1 MASLQSS
8 TISGNLTGA
17 NYILDNSTDMS
28 EWYILSHCICDG
40 SQISDCLGTG
50 HPWLHVRTPLPTK
63 IADGM
68 GWNPYIIEVVGY
80 HTYSAE
86 CFHDFKAIVNTNGY
100 DDTFYGSAVRIN
112 RSGAG
117 GAMTPASSPYVY
129 ESSTTYGGK
138 KRLCFAVRKIS
149 CCCTGYLWVRWW
161 TNAGKRTDYSW
172 ATFHS
177 NSGTTAYW

>member
-1 MASLQSS
+1 MVHQ
-8 TISGNLTGA
+8 
-17 NYILDNSTDMS
+17 
-28 EWYILSHCICDG
+28 
-40 SQISDCLGTG
+40 SQIVWVLGILG
-50 HPWLHVRTPLPTK
+50 FMYEHHYQLKLL
-63 IADGM
+63 I
-68 GWNPYIIEVVGY
+68 
-80 HTYSAE
+80 
-86 CFHDFKAIVNTNGY
+86 Y
-100 DDTFYGSAVRIN
+100 DDSFYGSAVRIN

-138 KRLCFAVRKIS
+138 KRLCFAVRKYT

>member
-8 TISGNLTGA
+8 TIAGNLTGA

-100 DDTFYGSAVRIN
+100 DDSFYGSAVRIN

-138 KRLCFAVRKIS
+138 KRLCFAVRKYT

>member
-1 MASLQSS
+1 MATLSSS
-8 TISGNLTGA
+8 TVAGNVSGA
-17 NYILDNSTDMS
+17 SYILDSSTDMS
-28 EWYILSHCICDG
+28 EWYKLSHCICDG
-40 SQISDCLGTG
+40 SAYSDCLGTG
-50 HPWLHVRTPLPTK
+50 YSYLHVRTPLPTK

-100 DDTFYGSAVRIN
+100 DDTFYGTQVRIN

-117 GAMTPASSPYVY
+117 GLMTPASSPYVY
-129 ESSTTYGGK
+129 ESASTYGGK
-138 KRLCFAVRKIS
+138 KRLCFAVRKIA
-149 CCCTGYLWVRWW
+149 CCCTGYIWVRWW

-177 NSGTTAYW
+177 NSQTSYF